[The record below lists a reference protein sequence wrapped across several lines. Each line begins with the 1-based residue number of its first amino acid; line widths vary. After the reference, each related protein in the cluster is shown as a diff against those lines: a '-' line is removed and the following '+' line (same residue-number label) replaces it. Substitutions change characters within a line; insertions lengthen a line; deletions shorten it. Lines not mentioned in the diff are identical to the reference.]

1 MTKEK
6 LLEEA
11 NKARQIAVCLA
22 ENIYA
27 YLGDE
32 ISKDDLKAI
41 VDNLMSDDIITRFNH
56 LYIKKDTYKN
66 TFLAGFMDD
75 PSNEVFETDDTGDLK
90 IIGDPDI

>member
-1 MTKEK
+1 MEKEK

-32 ISKDDLKAI
+32 ISKEDLKAI
-41 VDNLMSDDIITRFNH
+41 VDALMADDIITRFNH
-56 LYIKKDTYKN
+56 LYIKKDAYKN
-66 TFLAGFMDD
+66 TFVAGFMND
-75 PSNEVFETDDTGDLK
+75 PSNESFELDDTDDLK
-90 IIGDPDI
+90 IIGESDI

>member
-66 TFLAGFMDD
+66 TFVAGFMDD
-75 PSNEVFETDDTGDLK
+75 PSNEVFETDDTDDLK